1 MSITLLYFSH
11 FCEGFSV
18 NICENLQKG
27 KAVPSW
33 FCNDVKTKWK
43 RGMTARKTSKG
54 YPKKIIFVLLFLPG
68 YHFMKHASFSIR
80 FAPGP
85 WCSLKQHIIPS
96 NVLENIQSGKSSPLT
111 FCSARDAGKSLP
123 IWCKFHTPLL
133 QHYERVDILPNST
146 IKNSNGAKWALNV
159 FLRAI

>member
-1 MSITLLYFSH
+1 
-11 FCEGFSV
+11 
-18 NICENLQKG
+18 
-27 KAVPSW
+27 
-33 FCNDVKTKWK
+33 
-43 RGMTARKTSKG
+43 
-54 YPKKIIFVLLFLPG
+54 
-68 YHFMKHASFSIR
+68 MKHTSFSIR

-96 NVLENIQSGKSSPLT
+96 NVLGNIQSGKSSPLT

-123 IWCKFHTPLL
+123 IWCKFHTPWL

-159 FLRAI
+159 FYGRYRETPSLKTIHGMNKDISSITFTCFRPKIKYIIIDFDWLTSLMTMTHRQWQF

>member
-1 MSITLLYFSH
+1 
-11 FCEGFSV
+11 
-18 NICENLQKG
+18 
-27 KAVPSW
+27 
-33 FCNDVKTKWK
+33 
-43 RGMTARKTSKG
+43 
-54 YPKKIIFVLLFLPG
+54 
-68 YHFMKHASFSIR
+68 MKHTSFSIR

-123 IWCKFHTPLL
+123 IWCKFHTPWL

-159 FLRAI
+159 FMGDIGKRLPWKQYMELIVFILKGYLIHNFYLFSTQNKIYHHWFWLANKFNDNDTQAITIAMLGAGLVI